1 MREAVGGSMLFYII
15 LIFIF
20 IYIVFIG
27 LIMNYAATYRASN
40 YIITD
45 LEETLGIAAVSG
57 TEKNDELCNN
67 LRSRNYH
74 NNVFI
79 SCRNQNENDAI
90 YKVKTYVAFEL
101 PLMGINFTIEIKNET
116 KAIYGEACTI
126 QETNDGQ
133 KENFTQVCR

>member
-40 YIITD
+40 YVIST
-45 LEETLGIAAVSG
+45 LEEYEGSVATDATSSSM
-57 TEKNDELCNN
+57 LCNG

-74 NNVFI
+74 NKVYI
-79 SCRNQNENDAI
+79 SCNQNTNGDAI
-90 YKVKTYVAFEL
+90 YQVRTFVSFEL
-101 PLMGINFTIEIKNET
+101 PLIGVDLDLAIKNET
-116 KAIYGEACTI
+116 KALYGEACTI
-126 QETNDGQ
+126 DDEI
-133 KENFTQVCR
+133 EACR

>member
-40 YIITD
+40 YIISA
-45 LEETLGIAAVSG
+45 LEEYEGSIA
-57 TEKNDELCNN
+57 TEVTSKDSLCTD

-74 NNVFI
+74 NKVLL
-79 SCRNQNENDAI
+79 SCRNDRNGDAV
-90 YKVKTYVAFEL
+90 YQVTTFVSFEL
-101 PLMGINFTIEIKNET
+101 PLMAIDLDLKINNET
-116 KAIYGEACTI
+116 KPIYGVSCTIDEYTEIEAC
-126 QETNDGQ
+126 
-133 KENFTQVCR
+133 R

>member
-40 YIITD
+40 YVIST
-45 LEETLGIAAVSG
+45 LEETEGAVATDISN
-57 TEKNDELCNN
+57 TSALCNQ

-74 NNVFI
+74 NKVLL
-79 SCRNQNENDAI
+79 SCRNDSNDDAI
-90 YKVKTYVAFEL
+90 YQVKTFVSFEL
-101 PLMGINFTIEIKNET
+101 PLMSVDLDLAIKNET
-116 KAIYGEACTI
+116 KAIYGVPCTIDEYTEIEAC
-126 QETNDGQ
+126 
-133 KENFTQVCR
+133 R